1 MKSFFDIN
9 NEMSYIIKTPE
20 EKRKMNNRRKYL
32 LSLNRPF
39 TLEENEEFNKISSLI
54 QLQNEIDIHN
64 KKRNKYLKNVLTNEG
79 IFII

>member
-9 NEMSYIIKTPE
+9 NEISYIIKTPQ

-32 LSLNRPF
+32 LSLNRPL

>member
-1 MKSFFDIN
+1 
-9 NEMSYIIKTPE
+9 
-20 EKRKMNNRRKYL
+20 MNNRRKYL
-32 LSLNRPF
+32 LSLNRPL

>member
-9 NEMSYIIKTPE
+9 NEMSYIIKTPQ

-32 LSLNRPF
+32 LSLNRPL